1 MTEDNTMYVLN
12 MAYQRLQNFGEDKN
26 KKYMREL
33 RELAQRFTSPQTLV
47 ERVQYLESQREKC
60 VKTITQLKEQVDV
73 ERAINHRYGNR
84 IFDLDAMIN
93 RVLEILE
100 NANFEWSSVKLAED
114 VLQDSLGG
122 FPTELLDSNKN
133 RLP

>member
-114 VLQDSLGG
+114 VLQDSLSG